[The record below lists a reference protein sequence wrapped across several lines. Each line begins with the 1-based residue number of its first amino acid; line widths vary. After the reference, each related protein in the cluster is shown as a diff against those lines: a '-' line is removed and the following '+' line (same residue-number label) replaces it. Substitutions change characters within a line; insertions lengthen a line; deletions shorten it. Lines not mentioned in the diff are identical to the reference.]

1 MGWPGLVDRNA
12 ALSEIEG
19 ANSDVVNNKLAGG
32 IKTGS
37 TCKYKD

>member
-1 MGWPGLVDRNA
+1 MGWPGFVDRNA
-12 ALSEIEG
+12 ALSKLGG
-19 ANSDVVNNKLAGG
+19 ANFDNANNKLAGG